1 MSDKVAIVT
10 GANHGGIGYE
20 MARTLARSGCTVV
33 FACRDLNK
41 ARVSIGKIKSERTYV
56 NFKCHAMHLDLAS
69 LKSVRTF
76 ADNFLRDFQVLD
88 ILILN
93 AGMISKRFF
102 YIRTRSLQLKRN
114 QNDKRFDLFFHNS
127 TKNPLGNPQ

>member
-1 MSDKVAIVT
+1 MSGKVAIVT

-93 AGMISKRFF
+93 AGIIFKRFF
-102 YIRTRSLQLKRN
+102 LDPYMFT
-114 QNDKRFDLFFHNS
+114 
-127 TKNPLGNPQ
+127 